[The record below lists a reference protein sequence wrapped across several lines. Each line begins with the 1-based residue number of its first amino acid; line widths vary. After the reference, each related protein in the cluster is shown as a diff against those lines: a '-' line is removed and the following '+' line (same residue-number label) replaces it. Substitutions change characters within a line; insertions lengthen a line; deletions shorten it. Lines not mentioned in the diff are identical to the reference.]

1 MGKQMLFAS
10 PELTRELSAGACL
23 VGSLLCIMS
32 KDGTQDVTCSEN
44 FIAEKLGLNTRT
56 VTRVKKALL
65 DNGYIEFISLE
76 KKELRW
82 VARYRVTPK
91 LVSAFEL
98 PDTSDKMSV
107 DRQNVYGRQNVGA
120 QTNCHD
126 TTDKMSVCPP
136 TKCPTTTDKMSEEKN
151 NKRIVKEK
159 GKETHTAPHFENVP
173 LPTDDDY
180 ICDEV
185 RDEMPQTFEL
195 TPLETKPATTE
206 QVKEKSSAK
215 REKNKNCTYPTSVE
229 EVLEL
234 FKQWR
239 DKHVKLEPRI
249 QGVNLELE
257 AEKFFE
263 YWEDN
268 NWSRKGKKMKSV
280 NGSIATWLG
289 NCCDKVR
296 GNFKPALTSEQLER
310 LNAIGEK
317 YNPDKSKP
325 VEAEFEIVDEVK
337 IPNLEEIL
345 HPPVADTSV
354 YEEILRKTFYN

>member
-1 MGKQMLFAS
+1 MNATETF
-10 PELTRELSAGACL
+10 LSERVCL
-23 VGSLLCIMS
+23 SVRLIS
-32 KDGTQDVTCSEN
+32 K
-44 FIAEKLGLNTRT
+44 A
-56 VTRVKKALL
+56 KKTLK
-65 DNGYIEFISLE
+65 DNGYITIDTFSKNFKKYSVIKVTEKMLQAFILPNTHSMRDRTSTVCVTENAQHALPNTHE
-76 KKELRW
+76 MSPITHSVRDDN
-82 VARYRVTPK
+82 ARYAC
-91 LVSAFEL
+91 SDHAQCAFINKYKEI
-98 PDTSDKMSV
+98 
-107 DRQNVYGRQNVGA
+107 
-120 QTNCHD
+120 
-126 TTDKMSVCPP
+126 
-136 TKCPTTTDKMSEEKN
+136 EEIN
-151 NKRIVKEK
+151 S
-159 GKETHTAPHFENVP
+159 KETHTAPNFENVP

-180 ICDEV
+180 ICGEV

-215 REKNKNCTYPTSVE
+215 REKNKKYTYPTSAE

-268 NWSRKGKKMKSV
+268 DWSRKGKKMKSV

-289 NCCDKVR
+289 NCCDKVK
-296 GNFKPALTSEQLER
+296 NIKPALTSEQLER

-317 YNPDKSKP
+317 YNPDKPKP
-325 VEAEFEIVDEVK
+325 VEAEFEIVEDNTLPDPEMLL
-337 IPNLEEIL
+337 N
-345 HPPVADTSV
+345 PVTNMADIEAMLKRTL
-354 YEEILRKTFYN
+354 YK